1 MVNVESLPAGGTRF
15 STAEGSIEVTSP
27 SRHLVVNRFRGLA
40 QTSLAAPVLT
50 ELSRSIHASS
60 IGLCVMNDA
69 DGLTDYESGFRQQW
83 TEWIRVNRRHLKAF
97 HLLHSSS
104 VIRIGVK
111 LANVIVGDVIKSYPD
126 RVAFEAAIEEF
137 RTRPP
142 G

>member
-1 MVNVESLPAGGTRF
+1 MVKVEPMADGGTRF
-15 STAEGSIEVTSP
+15 STAEGSIEVSAP
-27 SRHLVVNRFRGLA
+27 ARHLVVNRFKGLA
-40 QTSLAAPVLT
+40 QDELATPVLV
-50 ELSRSIHASS
+50 ELSRLVHSSS

-69 DGLTDYESGFRQQW
+69 DELTDYESGFRQKW

-104 VIRIGVK
+104 VIRVGVK

-126 RVAFEAAIEEF
+126 RAAFQAAVDEY

-142 G
+142 L

>member
-1 MVNVESLPAGGTRF
+1 MVKVESLPTGGTRF

-27 SRHLVVNRFRGLA
+27 SRHLVVNRFQGLA
-40 QTSLAAPVLT
+40 QAALATPVLA
-50 ELSRSIHASS
+50 ELSRLTYASS

-104 VIRIGVK
+104 VIRVGVK

-126 RVAFEAAIEEF
+126 RAAFDAAIEEF
-137 RTRPP
+137 RSRPP
-142 G
+142 H